1 MTGLSTP
8 SRVALVVAVL
18 LASLSLVAWRQ
29 SRALEA
35 LGGLDAA
42 RKEVSLALAERA
54 ELNRRI
60 QYLQSYGRVVRDAR
74 TRLGMHRPD
83 ASEQVLLAQER
94 P

>member
-1 MTGLSTP
+1 MSGLSTP
-8 SRVALVVAVL
+8 SKVALVIAVL

-35 LGGLDAA
+35 LGGLDAV
-42 RKEVSLALAERA
+42 RKEMSLALAERA

-74 TRLGMHRPD
+74 TRLGMHTPD
-83 ASEQVLLAQER
+83 AREQVLLAQDR